1 MAAFVDHFHLPGETK
16 QRRARD
22 RTIKAGWIWMES
34 NWWNRNIMDVSA
46 ELERQYCGV
55 VEETQLIR
63 MRCIHWGRQRQTN
76 ESSYLHLQ
84 KEAASCCGGK
94 KKSNGMGN

>member
-1 MAAFVDHFHLPGETK
+1 MAAFVDHSNLPGGTK

-46 ELERQYCGV
+46 ELERQYCG
-55 VEETQLIR
+55 
-63 MRCIHWGRQRQTN
+63 W
-76 ESSYLHLQ
+76 
-84 KEAASCCGGK
+84 
-94 KKSNGMGN
+94 